1 MSYRPEAG
9 RNATTP
15 AKPGAAA
22 TRPVYSVSEL
32 NETVRSVLEQNL
44 GLVWVAGEI
53 SNLARPASGHIYFS
67 LKDKGAQVR
76 CAMFRN
82 RASRTTL
89 RPENGQSVLAQGRV
103 TLYPARGEFQIIIET
118 LEATGDGLLRAKF
131 EQLKA
136 RLNDEGLFSQALKSP
151 LPAWPKH
158 IGVVTSPSG
167 AALHDVLTV
176 LKRRCPAIPVI
187 VYPTRVQGDGAAG
200 EIAAAIATANRRAE
214 CDVLI
219 IGRGGGSLEDLW
231 SFNEEHVARAIH
243 ASTIPTV
250 SAVGHE
256 VDFTIADL
264 VADLRAATPSAAA
277 ELVSPDIVSALG
289 QLAASE
295 KRLRMTMHHRLSGL
309 QHTAAAMQ
317 ARLISPERRVEAGY
331 QRVDELSQRLSL
343 ATQTQ
348 VNLKR
353 SALQTLTA
361 RIEARTP
368 GAMMHLAS
376 VQIDHLLSRLQKSI
390 LAQISERTQK
400 LTHFDSVLRALGP
413 VATLERGYAIVTDSA
428 GKVIRNSSDVVIDD
442 VVHTQVAEGRLSSRV
457 TETEKPSDT

>member
-151 LPAWPKH
+151 LPAWPKN

-295 KRLRMTMHHRLSGL
+295 KRLRK
-309 QHTAAAMQ
+309 